1 MRLRVA
7 SLLWRSWWR
16 PLCFSGLLLSYWMCH
31 NGRKSNTAWLTMR
44 EWKFNS
50 LHSVRA
56 EHPTLYTKQKSVHL
70 CVFAYPRVRSRCM
83 ARLPRKISHHWPI
96 KIPLYEGE
104 KQELTVLKAGFVA
117 ILSWRKTW
125 KWCKTLKHLTRSK
138 KLPLLAPPFP
148 SCRNSLRLGALAG

>member
-96 KIPLYEGE
+96 KIPLYEGKNRNWLLL
-104 KQELTVLKAGFVA
+104 KQGLLQYSPGGRHGSDVRLWNTWRDLKNFH
-117 ILSWRKTW
+117 SW
-125 KWCKTLKHLTRSK
+125 
-138 KLPLLAPPFP
+138 LPLSPHVATV
-148 SCRNSLRLGALAG
+148 